1 MIYFFTFVSYMENNT
16 NKIGYLE
23 GIRGLAALLVFFHH
37 FGLAFYS
44 AYFTHN
50 IDASH
55 LNGAE
60 VRYGQSVF
68 SVFSN
73 GNFCVYVFFVL
84 SGFVL
89 SRKYF
94 QTNAFST
101 LVSGAQRRFI
111 RLYIPIAATII
122 LSFILMQA
130 GLYYNGPASTITH
143 SEWWLGSM
151 WTFPDAGSRLFS
163 SLFYTVMF
171 QGDSAFDT
179 TLSSM
184 SIEFY
189 GSLFVFAFLALTHS
203 TCNKHIMLL
212 FVLLYCL
219 FTRNIYTAT
228 FALGIS
234 LNYLEQRHAT
244 LNRATAGVFA
254 VILALIG
261 LVLGSF
267 PTNGM
272 IGGTV
277 YENMSMAVL
286 QQSGWF
292 HIIGAFFVV
301 SAFVLSPIL
310 QRIISLRL
318 FIFLGYISFSL
329 YLIHPLVIGSFS
341 SYLFLKLSE
350 TMPYNNAV
358 ALVFLLSLALC
369 IPLSW
374 AMTKFVD
381 VPGTKFAKT
390 VYERF
395 AKAIPETATGKT
407 K

>member
-1 MIYFFTFVSYMENNT
+1 MENT
-16 NKIGYLE
+16 NHKISYLE

-44 AYFTHN
+44 AYFSHN
-50 IDASH
+50 PEASH
-55 LNGAE
+55 LGGLE
-60 VRYGQSVF
+60 ISYGQSVW

-84 SGFVL
+84 SGYVL

-94 QTNAFST
+94 QTNAFSV
-101 LVSGAQRRFI
+101 LISGAQRRYI
-111 RLYIPIAATII
+111 RLFIPIAATII

-130 GLYYNGPASTITH
+130 GLYYNVPASTVTH

-151 WTFPDAGSRLFS
+151 WTFPDAFTKMISTLVYG
-163 SLFYTVMF
+163 TMF
-171 QGDSAFDT
+171 MGDSSFDT

-189 GSLFVFAFLALTHS
+189 GSLFVFGFLCLTHH
-203 TCNKHIMLL
+203 TRNRHIMLL
-212 FVLLYCL
+212 LVLLYCAC
-219 FTRNIYTAT
+219 TGHIYTAT

-234 LNYLEQRHAT
+234 LNYTEQKH
-244 LNRATAGVFA
+244 LSINKSTAGIIAA
-254 VILALIG
+254 VMALCG

-267 PTNGM
+267 PTNGL
-272 IGGTV
+272 IQGSV
-277 YENMSMAVL
+277 YEHVPEWILIYTS
-286 QQSGWF
+286 SWF
-292 HIIGAFFVV
+292 HSVGAYLLV
-301 SAFVLSPIL
+301 SAFVLSAVL
-310 QRIISLRL
+310 QRLISLRV

-329 YLIHPLVIGSFS
+329 YLIHPLIIGSFS

-350 TMPYNNAV
+350 SMAYNNAV
-358 ALVFLLSLALC
+358 LVVFLLSLAIC

-374 AMTKFVD
+374 VMTKYID
-381 VPGTKFAKT
+381 VPGTNFSKY

-395 AKAIPETATGKT
+395 AKAAPEQVNGKV